1 MKSKEEILNKIIED
15 LPMQEFRGK
24 MTDYEWYGWFEDAFD
39 KGYKQALQLQQTGVM
54 RSCFED
60 LENDIILG

>member
-1 MKSKEEILNKIIED
+1 
-15 LPMQEFRGK
+15 MQEFRGK
-24 MTDYEWYGWFEDAFD
+24 MTDYEWYGWLEEAFD

-54 RSCFED
+54 RSCFEN